1 MQTILD
7 VWKDRSDRTEDG
19 EKNIIG
25 HEELVIKT
33 GYIGQVR
40 LTIPSIEKDFKVHV
54 EIGKECEES
63 CGLVTIGLVGSAP
76 NILKA
81 TQRINEAIATKPLQ
95 EETVSDTEDSND
107 FYSSGSSDDDEEDD
121 DDSDEV
127 QILCARSKFRELVTI
142 PNPLDYDVLTS
153 ARKRNGVKFEMMYL
167 NMDSYEVIISGMN
180 ERDVQ
185 NAKFQLLHNQI
196 L

>member
-1 MQTILD
+1 MACI
-7 VWKDRSDRTEDG
+7 RNS
-19 EKNIIG
+19 
-25 HEELVIKT
+25 
-33 GYIGQVR
+33 
-40 LTIPSIEKDFKVHV
+40 SIEALYQVEAAGKDQDFWRVPG
-54 EIGKECEES
+54 ED
-63 CGLVTIGLVGSAP
+63 LV
-76 NILKA
+76 
-81 TQRINEAIATKPLQ
+81 NEAIATKPLQ